1 MNTHKQQIRLTGINA
16 SPGIAIGPAYYFNR
30 EKLEIPHRKIRA
42 EEVESE
48 IARLNTALRRA
59 RRDLQSI
66 KQMISSRIGEN
77 YADLVQAQ
85 LMSLDDKPVLE
96 QVRNRIRER
105 LENAECAF
113 HKVLSEYREQLEN
126 SDNVYIR
133 DRASEVGDVK
143 QRVLRHLLTREGGI
157 LEDVQEPS
165 IIVSTALSP
174 TDMIT
179 IDKSKVLGFVSET
192 GGRTSH
198 MAILSR
204 ALQLPAVVGVEHIT
218 DDITDGSKL
227 VIDGTHGTVILDPD
241 DETLIQFRGEQE
253 HIKEF
258 EKTLYSHKDLPAE
271 TRDHSRITLSA
282 NIGLPVELENVRRS
296 GAEGIGLYR
305 TEYLYLMKNTFPTE
319 EEQFE
324 EYKHIAESC
333 NHDPVIFRTFD
344 LGGDKISASMEWE
357 GFQESNPFLG
367 YRAIRICLDNPDLFK
382 TQLRAIFRASAYGN
396 IKLMF
401 PMISA
406 LEEVHKIKKMIAE
419 VKEELHASG
428 TDFDENI
435 ELGALIEIPSAA
447 LMADDLAKELDF
459 FSIGTNDLIQYTLAV
474 DRGNDR
480 VSFLYKMLHPSVLKL
495 IDMTIRA
502 GHRHDIWVGICGEMA
517 ADPIVVPLLVGLGL
531 DEISVSPIA
540 LPKVKEII
548 RDLDSEQCR
557 HIAENVLAFTQESE
571 VERYLHQFMQQHFP
585 EMLNL

>member
-1 MNTHKQQIRLTGINA
+1 MNDQKQQRFVGINA

-30 EKLEIPHRKIRA
+30 EKLEIPHRKIGE

-59 RRDLQSI
+59 RRDLHSI
-66 KQMISSRIGEN
+66 KQMISNRIGEN

-85 LMSLDDKPVLE
+85 LMSLDDKPVLDE
-96 QVRNRIRER
+96 VRTRIRER

-113 HKVLSEYREQLEN
+113 QKVLSAYREQLEN
-126 SDNVYIR
+126 SDNVYVR
-133 DRASEVGDVK
+133 DRASEVSDVK
-143 QRVLRHLLTREGGI
+143 QRVLRHLLTRDGGI
-157 LEDVQEPS
+157 LEDVEEPS

-179 IDKSKVLGFVSET
+179 IDKTKVLGFISET

-204 ALQLPAVVGVEHIT
+204 ALQLPAVVGVDKISENIS
-218 DDITDGSKL
+218 DGSRL
-227 VIDGTHGTVILDPD
+227 IIDGTHGTVILNPD
-241 DETLIQFRGEQE
+241 EETLDQFHGEQE

-258 EKTLYSHKDLPAE
+258 EETLYSHIDLPAE
-271 TRDHSRITLSA
+271 TRDKTKIILSA
-282 NIGLPVELENVRRS
+282 NIGLPVELENVRAS

-305 TEYLYLMKNTFPTE
+305 TEYLYLIKNTFPTE

-324 EYKHIAESC
+324 EYKQITKSC
-333 NHDPVIFRTFD
+333 NGDPVIFRTFD
-344 LGGDKISASMEWE
+344 LGGDKISATMEWE

-367 YRAIRICLDNPDLFK
+367 YRAIRICLDNPQLFK
-382 TQLRAIFRASAYGN
+382 TQLRAIYRASAFGN

-406 LEEVHKIKKMIAE
+406 LEEVHKIKKMINE
-419 VKEELHASG
+419 VKDELRS
-428 TDFDENI
+428 ENIPFKEDI

-447 LMADDLAKELDF
+447 LIADELAKELDF

-495 IDMTIRA
+495 IQMTINA
-502 GHRHDIWVGICGEMA
+502 GHKNNIWVGICGEMA
-517 ADPIVVPLLVGLGL
+517 ADPIAVPLLVGLGL

-540 LPKVKEII
+540 LPKIKEVI
-548 RDLDSEQCR
+548 RGLDSEQCK
-557 HIAENVLAFTQESE
+557 HIAENVLSFAQESD

-585 EMLNL
+585 EMLNI